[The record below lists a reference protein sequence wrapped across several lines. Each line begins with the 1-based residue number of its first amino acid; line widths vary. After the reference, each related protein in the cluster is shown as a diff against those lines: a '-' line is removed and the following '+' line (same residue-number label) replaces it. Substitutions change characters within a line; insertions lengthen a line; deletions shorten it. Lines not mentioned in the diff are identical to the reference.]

1 MKIFIYILPQRCL
14 LAGASPRIQVHRPA
28 MSSCWLVVSLSSF
41 FFYLYLL
48 ISIFALQLFIGP
60 LFCFLMVF
68 HCFRLVPM
76 FAALGLGLDQESL
89 TSNVLPSLQ
98 YEFFSTSFF
107 EVGYFF
113 IPHYRQTCGYTTITT
128 EPKDATFAST
138 YVNILLLLYSSF
150 YFVGLDC
157 KVTRKI
163 CFNKNAMKKYA
174 GNFSDFVADLP
185 FVEAKLKLKSSRQ
198 LLFRLK
204 WFVSLPSS
212 GGFMTFQGSL
222 ACRRRRCQS
231 GICAK
236 MFMIPFD
243 RKLSDPYYGSYLW
256 EGYVVGS
263 DN

>member
-1 MKIFIYILPQRCL
+1 MECFKGKAAKQKNRQIRDELDTWRISLREIIRWRYLFTSCPSDVYLPGLRLVLKSIGLQWVVVGWLCL
-14 LAGASPRIQVHRPA
+14 FRR
-28 MSSCWLVVSLSSF
+28 

-60 LFCFLMVF
+60 LFCFLMAS

-76 FAALGLGLDQESL
+76 FAALGLGLDQESV

-107 EVGYFF
+107 EVGYFSF
-113 IPHYRQTCGYTTITT
+113 HIIGRPAATLPSWATT
-128 EPKDATFAST
+128 EPKDATIASI

-150 YFVGLDC
+150 YFVGWDC

-204 WFVSLPSS
+204 LFVSLPSS
-212 GGFMTFQGSL
+212 GGFMTF
-222 ACRRRRCQS
+222 
-231 GICAK
+231 
-236 MFMIPFD
+236 
-243 RKLSDPYYGSYLW
+243 
-256 EGYVVGS
+256 
-263 DN
+263 